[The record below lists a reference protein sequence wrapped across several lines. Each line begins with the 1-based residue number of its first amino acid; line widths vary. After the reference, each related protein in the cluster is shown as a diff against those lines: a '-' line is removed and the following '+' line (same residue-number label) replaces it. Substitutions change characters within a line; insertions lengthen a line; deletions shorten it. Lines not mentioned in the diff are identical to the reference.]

1 MGYSKM
7 YTYTLGFIKRKDEI
21 LLVNREKK
29 PWKGSWN
36 GVGGKR
42 NPLEDIKDCIK
53 REIAEE
59 TGIHVTYDQIED
71 KGYLTWN
78 SFDAMG
84 NGLHIFLITLSDDFH
99 FPTPLLTSEGILDWK
114 KIEWINDFDN
124 YGIADNIPY
133 FLPTVLFEKDRYHYH
148 CTFKEKILISVT
160 KEKI

>member
-1 MGYSKM
+1 M
-7 YTYTLGFIKRKDEI
+7 YRYTLGFIKRKDEI

-36 GVGGKR
+36 GVGGKV
-42 NPLEDIKDCIK
+42 NANETIQDCII
-53 REIAEE
+53 REIEEE
-59 TGIHVTYDQIED
+59 TGIMVSINQIED

-84 NGLHIFLITLSDDFH
+84 NGLHIFLITLPDSYKYS
-99 FPTPLLTSEGILDWK
+99 TPILTKEGILDWK
-114 KIEWINDFDN
+114 KVEWINDFEN

-133 FLPTVLFEKDRYHYH
+133 FLPTVLSEKDRYHYH
-148 CTFKEKILISVT
+148 CTFHEKILVQVT

>member
-1 MGYSKM
+1 M

-36 GVGGKR
+36 GVGGKL
-42 NPLEDIKDCIK
+42 NINENIKDCIV
-53 REIAEE
+53 REIEEE
-59 TGIHVTYDQIED
+59 TGITFLPNQIED

-84 NGLHIFLITLSDDFH
+84 QGLHIFLITLADDFEYN
-99 FPTPLLTSEGILDWK
+99 TPVLTNEGILDWK
-114 KIEWINDFDN
+114 KIEWINDFEN
-124 YGIADNIPY
+124 YGVADNIPY
-133 FLPTVLFEKDRYHYH
+133 FLPTVLFDKDRYHYH
-148 CTFKEKILISVT
+148 CTFNDKVLISVT